1 MTSTTETHPLEELTL
16 FATGEASSQ
25 ERQRVVRHL
34 LRGCPSC
41 AEALRRHLVPEADLD
56 ALSAAVDRVID
67 RSLDLLPQVDERRV
81 RVLEEL
87 DGLLEARSETEQERW
102 IDGLEAAECR
112 IACENLVS
120 RCRESRPRDAS
131 LNLRLAQLAVRAAN
145 GLEDADRFQLAANA
159 WAELGNALRIP
170 GDLAGAE
177 KALTRAQNLAER
189 KDRDPALEVNIH
201 LYRAA
206 LAHDQRRYEEA
217 MALYERSRALCRE
230 IGDELGEIRVLIGMG
245 PVQSHRTEPQDGIPY
260 LEEALKMLEGRDEP
274 ELIRRA
280 VHNLAHLH
288 LDAGNLEA
296 ASRCIQAA
304 TPLFD
309 EGAPRLDRLRFQ
321 WNLGRLQRDL
331 GRLEDAVESL
341 EGSRQSYLEEDLPYE
356 VGLVALDLAVV
367 YVRLGKRDELRKLA
381 NETVGIFRT
390 LGIAQESIM
399 ALTLLAQAET
409 AEAYDIVAQL
419 SRVLERRHPRH
430 GSISALSL

>member
-1 MTSTTETHPLEELTL
+1 MSSNTESHPREELAL
-16 FATGEASSQ
+16 FAAGVASSEQ
-25 ERQRVVRHL
+25 RQRVVRHL
-34 LRGCPSC
+34 MRGCKSC
-41 AEALRRHLVPEADLD
+41 ARLLRQALMPEADLD
-56 ALSAAVDRVID
+56 ALSAAVDRVIH
-67 RSLDLLPQVDERRV
+67 RSRTLSPVVDEGRRRV
-81 RVLEEL
+81 HEDLER
-87 DGLLEARSETEQERW
+87 LETMSETEQERW
-102 IDGLEAAECR
+102 IDDLEVRHLHVAVEF
-112 IACENLVS
+112 LVN
-120 RCRESRPRDAS
+120 RCRHSRREDAS
-131 LNLRLAQLAVRAAN
+131 LHLRLAQLAVRAAERME
-145 GLEDADRFQLAANA
+145 GPSRFEFCAAA
-159 WAELGNALRIP
+159 WAELGNARRIP

-177 KALTRAQNLAER
+177 KALHRAEGLAER
-189 KDRDPALEVNIH
+189 ATQAREVEANID

-296 ASRCIQAA
+296 ASRCIQMAA
-304 TPLFD
+304 PLFD

-321 WNLGRLQRDL
+321 WNLGRLHRDM
-331 GRLEDAVESL
+331 GRLDDAVESL

-419 SRVLERRHPRH
+419 SRVLERRHPER
-430 GSISALSL
+430 GSHP

>member
-1 MTSTTETHPLEELTL
+1 MTSTTGTHPLDELKL

-56 ALSAAVDRVID
+56 ALSAAVDRVIH
-67 RSLDLLPQVDERRV
+67 RSRDLLPQVDELRS

-87 DGLLEARSETEQERW
+87 DGLEAWSETEQEHW
-102 IDGLEAAECR
+102 VDGLEAADCR

-120 RCRESRPRDAS
+120 RCREFRPRDAS
-131 LNLRLAQLAVRAAN
+131 LNLRLAQLAVRAAR
-145 GLEDADRFQLAANA
+145 GIEDADRFRLAANA

-177 KALTRAQNLAER
+177 RALTRAQKLAER
-189 KDRDPALEVNIH
+189 GERDPALEANIR

-206 LAHDQRRYEEA
+206 LAHDQRRYDQA
-217 MALYERSRALCRE
+217 LALYERSRELCRE

-245 PVQSHRTEPQDGIPY
+245 PVQSHRTEPRDGIPY
-260 LEEALKMLEGRDEP
+260 LEEALRLLEGRDEP

-304 TPLFD
+304 APYFD
-309 EGAPRLDRLRFQ
+309 ERAPRLDRLRFQ

-331 GRLEDAVESL
+331 GRLENAAEAL
-341 EGSRQSYLEEDLPYE
+341 EGSRQSYMEEDLPYE

-399 ALTLLAQAET
+399 ALNLLAQAET

-419 SRVLERRHPRH
+419 NRVLERRHPRL
-430 GSISALSL
+430 GSVSALSF